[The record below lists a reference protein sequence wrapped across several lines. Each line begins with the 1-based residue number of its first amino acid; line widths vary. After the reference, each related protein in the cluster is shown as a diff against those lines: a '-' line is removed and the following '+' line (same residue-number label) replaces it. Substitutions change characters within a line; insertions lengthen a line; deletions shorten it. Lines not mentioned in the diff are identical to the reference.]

1 MPVVLYSVSMEA
13 AVPQTPEYLHAF
25 AIILPAIAL
34 CWGLCRMCLKGPQS
48 ALLPDFLLYICAG
61 FLVKTV
67 CGTFFPDSMALLTKQ
82 NDSFVA
88 IQFVALFFFMTPSCA
103 NLSFEGLGSHAKEV
117 GSLVTGCV
125 LAFLLALL
133 SAPAIAKF
141 APDPLFVDA
150 DENTRFAHF
159 LVLSLGTMVTSIPFL
174 TKILLGNGLLKSRF
188 GKSLLL
194 SACIVDVVVWIIF
207 SIALSISSS
216 GGADIGTAGWQILRA
231 IALIGLTLGIGIP
244 LVRWGAAALQRN
256 SWLDFL
262 FALAVAGGTLAF
274 TMLVGLEPIV
284 GMVLAGLVAGSA
296 RDHIAEGLD
305 RLEKLAATFGAPVY
319 FICVGFS
326 INLTTTP
333 NFAMIV
339 VFLLWTSAVKIGS
352 VAVTTG
358 FLRQPSW
365 SSLGF
370 GIAMNTRGGPGLVL
384 AAASYSAGLVS
395 ITGFMALTLTS
406 ILTAV
411 MTDLYLRSELRN
423 GRVPL
428 PHQGNKL

>member
-1 MPVVLYSVSMEA
+1 M
-13 AVPQTPEYLHAF
+13 PQTPEYLHAF
-25 AIILPAIAL
+25 ATILPAIAL
-34 CWGLCRMCLKGPQS
+34 CWGLCRLFRKGSQL

-67 CGTFFPDSMALLTKQ
+67 CDTFLPDSMALLSKE
-82 NDSFVA
+82 NDIFVA
-88 IQFVALFFFMTPSCA
+88 IQFAALFFFMTPSCA
-103 NLSFEGLGSHAKEV
+103 NLRFEGLGSHAKEV

-125 LAFLLALL
+125 IAFFLALI

-141 APDPLFVDA
+141 APDPLFVDV

-159 LVLSLGTMVTSIPFL
+159 LILSLGTMVTSIPFL
-174 TKILLGNGLLKSRF
+174 TKILLSNGLLKSRF

-194 SACIVDVVVWIIF
+194 SACIVDVMVWIIF
-207 SIALSISSS
+207 SIALSIPSS
-216 GGADIGTAGWQILRA
+216 GGANIGTAGWQILRA
-231 IALIGLTLGIGIP
+231 IALMGLTLGVGIP
-244 LVRWGAAALQRN
+244 VARWGAAALQRN
-256 SWLDFL
+256 SWLDFF
-262 FALAVAGGTLAF
+262 FALAVTGGTLAF

-296 RDHIAEGLD
+296 RHHIAEGLD
-305 RLEKLAATFGAPVY
+305 HLEKLAATFGAPVY

-326 INLTTTP
+326 INLTITP
-333 NFAMIV
+333 DFAMIV

-365 SSLGF
+365 SSFGF

-428 PHQGNKL
+428 PNQGNKL